1 MRKTLKSASAVAAL
15 MLFVFCI
22 FSVTPTVTAF
32 ASSKARTYK
41 VGANVMFGVTKTD
54 AGYTGLAC
62 DYLNAISRYTGDRFE
77 YIEGTE
83 EQLFRML
90 KDGEIDIIP
99 CATESER
106 AYYEA
111 LLGGN
116 NGNTFTATRN
126 ALISRFGA
134 VYVYDKGKFAE
145 MTMNDVSTI
154 RQMKIGYL
162 KSDRQRFF
170 FAAKLIYSEIDT
182 AEFLVYNTEEEMR
195 EDFVSGKIDA
205 VIKDCF
211 RTWSDETAVYVF
223 PAKRGFFITRTGD
236 LVFDKLENGLTE
248 LFMAQPTFYGSV
260 YERYV
265 SNFGSRKFAYDAEE
279 SEFLKNHE
287 KITLAFNLESDIM
300 QCYNSKT
307 GKLEGVVGSFAE
319 SFSEATGLE
328 ISVLPC
334 DNLEA
339 CFAALDSKEADM
351 IYGGIHSLGGAGAE
365 GYHISAPALNLP
377 LVLAGKNGAALG
389 GSESPSIAV
398 NIGSDE
404 AVNSLARVFPDANL
418 IYSDSIMAG
427 CDMAVRG
434 NCAAVCLTGYD
445 AIYLQSNGYPELE
458 VLEVLPAYSVEC
470 FALRSEDK
478 GLCGIT
484 ESALARINGSEL
496 MTNVH
501 NLLEAEEYATKPRS
515 KLWMVIVA
523 FAALAVAAF
532 AGIIMVNAKNKRRSE
547 VDPLTGGYT
556 KHSFIAEAEKAV
568 KRSGTNNWALAV
580 FDIDKFKFI
589 NDHLGYEEGNRML
602 ERMHKTLGD
611 HMEAGELYARISDDV
626 FACCVRNASDEE
638 LSERLN
644 GVFEEFDRRNS
655 LFVSYPVVFSAG
667 ICRLDQCTAK
677 YGSVDLNMAIDRC
690 NIAKKTIK
698 GLHATAMAFYDGKIR
713 DKTLRERDIENVMP
727 AALDE
732 NEFLCFIQP
741 KYGARTRRI
750 EGGEALIRWKSSE
763 FGFIYP
769 DEFIP
774 VSEKT
779 GFVVE
784 LDFFILEEV
793 CKAMRRWMD
802 KGHTPVVISVNQSRM
817 HMSHDDYI
825 WRLREIVDKYA
836 IPYEYIEL
844 EITETV
850 FTDNAGLLLR
860 IMQKLHDIGFK
871 LSIDDFGSGY
881 SSLNMLKDMPADVVK
896 IDREFFNG
904 TVNSDKGRAVITT
917 VVDLAKKLKMHVIS
931 EGVETLDQVEFLDE
945 INCDMIQG
953 YYFARPMPL
962 DEFEKLWFKELEEL
976 EKTDGT
982 AS

>member
-1 MRKTLKSASAVAAL
+1 MQKALKTASAAAAL
-15 MLFVFCI
+15 MLIVFLI
-22 FSVTPTVTAF
+22 FPITKAEAF
-32 ASSKARTYK
+32 SKTRTYK
-41 VGANVMFGVTKTD
+41 VGANVMFGVNKTD

-62 DYLNAISRYTGDRFE
+62 DYLDAISRYTGDRFE
-77 YIEGTE
+77 YVEGTE

-90 KDGEIDIIP
+90 KNREIDIIP

-111 LLGGN
+111 LLGGSN
-116 NGNTFTATRN
+116 ESTFVKTKN

-134 VYVYDKGKFAE
+134 VYVYDKGKFGDTV
-145 MTMNDVSTI
+145 MDDVSAI
-154 RQMKIGYL
+154 RRMNIGYL
-162 KSDRQRFF
+162 KSDTQRFF
-170 FAAKLIYSEIDT
+170 ENSRLIYSEIDG
-182 AEFLVYNTEEEMR
+182 ARFSAYDTEEKMR

-205 VIKDCF
+205 VIKECF
-211 RTWSDETAVYVF
+211 RPWSDETAVYVF
-223 PAKRGFFITRTGD
+223 PAKRGFFVTRTGD
-236 LVFDKLENGLTE
+236 AVFDRLENGLTE

-265 SNFGSRKFAYDAEE
+265 SNYGSRKFAYNAEE

-287 KITLAFNLESDIM
+287 EITLAYNLEADNM
-300 QCYNSKT
+300 RCYDAKT
-307 GKLEGVVGSFAE
+307 GKLDGVVGLLVE
-319 SFSEATGLE
+319 KFSEATGLK
-328 ISVLPC
+328 IAVKPC
-334 DNLEA
+334 SDLDA
-339 CFAALDSKEADM
+339 CFEALNSKEADM
-351 IYGGIHSLGGAGAE
+351 IYGGVHTVGDAGAD

-377 LVLAGKNGAALG
+377 LVLAGKKGTKLG
-389 GSESPSIAV
+389 EPPSIAV
-398 NIGSDE
+398 NSGNDE
-404 AVNSLARVFPDANL
+404 AVNSLARVFPDSN
-418 IYSDSIMAG
+418 IVYSDSVKAG
-427 CDMAVRG
+427 CDMAVKG
-434 NCAAVCLTGYD
+434 NCSAVCLTGYD
-445 AIYLQSNGYPELE
+445 AIYLKNNGYPELE
-458 VLEVLPAYSVEC
+458 ILEVLPAYSVEC
-470 FALRSEDK
+470 FALRIEDK

-484 ESALARINGSEL
+484 ENALGRINGSEV
-496 MTNVH
+496 MTNIH
-501 NLLEAEEYATKPRS
+501 NLLEAEEYSTKQES
-515 KLWMVIVA
+515 KIWMMIVA
-523 FAALAVAAF
+523 FVGLAVVMIGAV
-532 AGIIMVNAKNKRRSE
+532 IIVGLENKRRAE
-547 VDPLTGGYT
+547 VDPLTGGFT
-556 KHSFIAEAEKAV
+556 KRSFIGAAEKTV
-568 KRSGTNNWALAV
+568 KKSGTNKWTLAV

-611 HMEAGELYARISDDV
+611 HMEKGELYARISDDI
-626 FACCVRNASDEE
+626 FACCMRDASDEDI
-638 LSERLN
+638 SERLN

-667 ICRLDQCTAK
+667 VCRLDQCTAK
-677 YGSVDLNMAIDRC
+677 YGTVDLNMAIDRC

-698 GLHATAMAFYDGKIR
+698 GLHVTATAFYDGKIR
-713 DKTLRERDIENVMP
+713 DKTLRERDLENVMP
-727 AALDE
+727 AALDD

-763 FGFIYP
+763 FGFIFP

-793 CKAMRRWMD
+793 CKAMRRWID

-850 FTDNAGLLLR
+850 FTENADLLLR
-860 IMQKLHDIGFK
+860 IMQKLHEIGFK

-962 DEFEKLWFKELEEL
+962 PEFEKLWFNEL
-976 EKTDGT
+976 EKTEGT
-982 AS
+982 AG

>member
-1 MRKTLKSASAVAAL
+1 MQKTLKTASAAAAL
-15 MLFVFCI
+15 MLFI
-22 FSVTPTVTAF
+22 FMIFPITKAG
-32 ASSKARTYK
+32 ASSKTRTYK
-41 VGANVMFGVTKTD
+41 VGANVMFGVNKTD

-77 YIEGTE
+77 YVEGTE

-90 KDGEIDIIP
+90 KNREIDIIP

-111 LLGGN
+111 LLGGS
-116 NGNTFTATRN
+116 GENTFVKTKN

-134 VYVYDKGKFAE
+134 VYVYDKGKFGDTV
-145 MTMNDVSTI
+145 MDDVSAI
-154 RQMKIGYL
+154 RRMNIGYL
-162 KSDRQRFF
+162 KSDTQRFF
-170 FAAKLIYSEIDT
+170 LANRLIYSEIDGANFSAYDSE
-182 AEFLVYNTEEEMR
+182 AELR

-211 RTWSDETAVYVF
+211 RPWNDETAVYVF

-236 LVFDKLENGLTE
+236 PVYDRLENGLTE
-248 LFMAQPTFYGSV
+248 LFMTQPTFYGDI

-265 SNFGSRKFAYDAEE
+265 SNYGSRKFAYNAEE
-279 SEFLKNHE
+279 SEFLKNHKE
-287 KITLAFNLESDIM
+287 ITLAFNLESDVM
-300 QCYNSKT
+300 QCYDAKT
-307 GKLEGVVGSFAE
+307 GKLGGVVGSFVDK
-319 SFSEATGLE
+319 FSETTGLKIE
-328 ISVLPC
+328 VKPC
-334 DNLEA
+334 ADLDA
-339 CFAALDSKEADM
+339 CFEALNGKEAD
-351 IYGGIHSLGGAGAE
+351 IVYGGVRAAGGGTD
-365 GYHISAPALNLP
+365 GYHISAPALNYP
-377 LVLAGKNGAALG
+377 LVLAGKNDTELDG
-389 GSESPSIAV
+389 SPSIAV
-398 NIGSDE
+398 NNGNDE
-404 AVNSLARVFPDANL
+404 AVNSLTRFFPDFNI
-418 IYSDSIMAG
+418 IYSDSVTAG
-427 CDMAVRG
+427 CDMAVKG
-434 NCAAVCLTGYD
+434 NCGAVCLTGYD
-445 AIYLQSNGYPELE
+445 AIYLKNNGYPELDI
-458 VLEVLPAYSVEC
+458 LEVLPAYSVEC
-470 FALRSEDK
+470 FALRSEDR

-484 ESALARINGSEL
+484 ESALVRINGSEV

-501 NLLEAEEYATKPRS
+501 NLLEAEEYSTKQES
-515 KLWMVIVA
+515 KTWLIIAA
-523 FAALAVAAF
+523 FCGLAVIM
-532 AGIIMVNAKNKRRSE
+532 AGVIIIVTLENKRRAE
-547 VDPLTGGYT
+547 VDPLTGGFT
-556 KHSFIAEAEKAV
+556 KRSFIGAAEKTV
-568 KRSGTNNWALAV
+568 KKSGTDKWALAV

-611 HMEAGELYARISDDV
+611 HMENGELFARVSDDI
-626 FACCVRNASDEE
+626 FACCIRDASDEDI
-638 LSERLN
+638 SERLN

-667 ICRLDQCTAK
+667 VCRLDQCTAK
-677 YGSVDLNMAIDRC
+677 YGTVDLNMAIDRC

-698 GLHATAMAFYDGKIR
+698 GLHATATAFYDGKIR
-713 DKTLRERDIENVMP
+713 DKTLRERDLENVMP
-727 AALDE
+727 AALDD

-763 FGFIYP
+763 FGFIFP

-793 CKAMRRWMD
+793 CKAMRRWID

-850 FTDNAGLLLR
+850 FTENADLLLR
-860 IMQKLHDIGFK
+860 IMQKLHEIGFK

-962 DEFEKLWFKELEEL
+962 PEFEKLWFSELEEI
-976 EKTDGT
+976 EENSGT
-982 AS
+982 AG

>member
-1 MRKTLKSASAVAAL
+1 MRKTLKTAPIFAIMAL
-15 MLFVFCI
+15 LVFCI
-22 FSVTPTVTAF
+22 FFTPTMTAS
-32 ASSKARTYK
+32 ASSKTRTYK

-62 DYLNAISRYTGDRFE
+62 DYLNAISRYTGDKFE
-77 YIEGTE
+77 YVEGTE

-90 KDGEIDIIP
+90 KTGEIDIIP

-106 AYYEA
+106 AYYEM
-111 LLGGN
+111 LLMGSGIGN
-116 NGNTFTATRN
+116 VTFTATRN

-134 VYVYDKGKFAE
+134 VYVYDKGAFGE
-145 MTMNDVSTI
+145 TIMNDVSTI
-154 RQMKIGYL
+154 RRMKIGYL
-162 KSDRQRFF
+162 KSDYQRYFVSNR
-170 FAAKLIYSEIDT
+170 LIYSEIDG
-182 AEFLVYNTEEEMR
+182 ASFAQYQTEEEMR
-195 EDFVSGKIDA
+195 ADFVSGKIDA

-211 RTWSDETAVYVF
+211 RPWSDETAIYVF

-236 LVFDKLENGLTE
+236 PVFDKLENGLTE
-248 LFMAQPTFYGSV
+248 LFMSQPTFYGSV
-260 YERYV
+260 YEKYV
-265 SNFGSRKFAYDAEE
+265 SNYGARKFAYDAEE
-279 SEFLKNHE
+279 SEFLKNHGE
-287 KITLAFNLESDIM
+287 ITLAFNLETDIM
-300 QCYNSKT
+300 QCYNSKS
-307 GKLEGVVGSFAE
+307 GKLEGVVGSFIEA
-319 SFSEATGLE
+319 FSETTGLE
-328 ISVLPC
+328 INVKPFESLDEC
-334 DNLEA
+334 Y
-339 CFAALDSKEADM
+339 AALNNREADI
-351 IYGGIHSLGGAGAE
+351 IYGGVHGADGGAFE
-365 GYHISAPALNLP
+365 DNYHISAPALNFP
-377 LVLAGKNGAALG
+377 LVLAGKEGTELG
-389 GSESPSIAV
+389 SSPSVAV
-398 NIGSDE
+398 NSGSYE
-404 AVNSLARVFPDANL
+404 AINSLARVLPDANI
-418 IYSDSIMAG
+418 IYSDSVTTG
-427 CDMAVRG
+427 CDMAVKG
-434 NCAAVCLTGYD
+434 NCGAVCLNGYD
-445 AIYLQSNGYPELE
+445 AIYLKSNGYPELE
-458 VLEVLPAYSVEC
+458 ILEVLPAYSIEC
-470 FALRSEDK
+470 FALRGADK

-484 ESALARINGSEL
+484 ESALARINGSEV

-501 NLLEAEEYATKPRS
+501 NLLEAEEYATKP
-515 KLWMVIVA
+515 KMNIWMII
-523 FAALAVAAF
+523 AAF
-532 AGIIMVNAKNKRRSE
+532 GGLVVITALGLILINLRNKRRAE

-556 KHSFIAEAEKAV
+556 KRSFIAEAEKTI
-568 KRSGTNNWALAV
+568 KRSGTKKWAMAV

-602 ERMHKTLGD
+602 ERIHKTLGD
-611 HMEAGELYARISDDV
+611 HMEPDEPYARISDDI
-626 FACCVRNASDEE
+626 FACCVHGASDED

-644 GVFEEFDRRNS
+644 EVFEEFDRRNS

-667 ICRLDQCTAK
+667 VCRLEQCTAK

-698 GLHATAMAFYDGKIR
+698 ELHATATAFYDGAIR
-713 DKTLRERDIENVMP
+713 DKTLRERDLENVMP
-727 AALDE
+727 SALDD

-741 KYGARTRRI
+741 KYGARTRKI

-793 CKAMRRWMD
+793 CKAMRRWLD
-802 KGHTPVVISVNQSRM
+802 KGHTPVVISVNQSRL

-850 FTDNAGLLLR
+850 FTDNAELLLK
-860 IMQKLHDIGFK
+860 IMQKLHEIGFK

-931 EGVETLDQVEFLDE
+931 EGVETLDQVEFLDK

-953 YYFARPMPL
+953 YYFARPMPIN
-962 DEFEKLWFKELEEL
+962 EFETLWFKELGEAEG
-976 EKTDGT
+976 EAG
-982 AS
+982 

>member
-1 MRKTLKSASAVAAL
+1 MRKTFKPASIFL
-15 MLFVFCI
+15 MLALFVFCI
-22 FSVTPTVTAF
+22 LFTPTMTAS
-32 ASSKARTYK
+32 ASSKPRAYK

-54 AGYTGLAC
+54 AGYTGLSC

-77 YIEGTE
+77 YVEGTE

-90 KDGEIDIIP
+90 KSGEIDIIP

-111 LLGGN
+111 LLSAGDP
-116 NGNTFTATRN
+116 NGVTFTATRN

-134 VYVYDKGKFAE
+134 VYVYDKGAYGE
-145 MTMNDVSTI
+145 TVMNDVSAI
-154 RQMKIGYL
+154 RNMKIGYL
-162 KSDRQRFF
+162 KSDYQRFF
-170 FAAKLIYSEIDT
+170 FANKLIYSEIDG
-182 AEFLVYNTEEEMR
+182 AEFSAYDLETDMHA
-195 EDFVSGKIDA
+195 DFLAGRIDA

-211 RTWSDETAVYVF
+211 RPWSDETAIYVF

-236 LVFDKLENGLTE
+236 PVFNKLEDGLTE

-260 YERYV
+260 YEKYV
-265 SNFGSRKFAYDAEE
+265 SNYGARKFAYNAEE

-287 KITLAFNLESDIM
+287 EIMLAFNLETDIM

-307 GKLEGVVGSFAE
+307 DKLEGVVGSFIE
-319 SFSEATGLE
+319 EFSRTTGLKIAIKPCAN
-328 ISVLPC
+328 ISEC
-334 DNLEA
+334 Y
-339 CFAALDSKEADM
+339 AALNGKQADM
-351 IYGGIHSLGGAGAE
+351 IYGGVHGIDSGQIGNN
-365 GYHISAPALNLP
+365 YHISAPALNFP
-377 LVLAGKNGAALG
+377 LVLAGKEGTELG
-389 GSESPSIAV
+389 GTPSVAV
-398 NIGSDE
+398 YSGCDE
-404 AVNSLARVFPDANL
+404 AVNSLARVLPDANI
-418 IYSDSIMAG
+418 IYSDSVLTG
-427 CDMAVRG
+427 CDMAVKG
-434 NCAAVCLTGYD
+434 NCAAMCLNGYD
-445 AIYLQSNGYPELE
+445 AIYLKSNGYPELDI
-458 VLEVLPAYSVEC
+458 LEVLPAYSVEC
-470 FALRSEDK
+470 FALRSADK

-484 ESALARINGSEL
+484 ESALARINGSEV

-501 NLLEAEEYATKPRS
+501 NLLEAEDYATKP
-515 KLWMVIVA
+515 KMKIWMMLVA
-523 FAALAVAAF
+523 FAALAAATTV
-532 AGIIMVNAKNKRRSE
+532 GIILVNVKNKRRAE
-547 VDPLTGGYT
+547 VDPLTGGFT
-556 KHSFIAEAEKAV
+556 KRSFITEAEKAI
-568 KRSGTNNWALAV
+568 KRSGTNKWALAV

-611 HMEAGELYARISDDV
+611 HMETDELYARISDDI
-626 FACCVRNASDEE
+626 FACCVRDASDED

-667 ICRLDQCTAK
+667 FCRLDQCTAK

-698 GLHATAMAFYDGKIR
+698 NLHATATAFYDGEIR
-713 DKTLRERDIENVMP
+713 EKTLRERDLENVMP
-727 AALDE
+727 SALDD

-741 KYGARTRRI
+741 KYGARTRKI

-793 CKAMRRWMD
+793 CKAMRRWLD
-802 KGHTPVVISVNQSRM
+802 KGRTPVVISVNQSRL

-850 FTDNAGLLLR
+850 FTDNAELLLK
-860 IMQKLHDIGFK
+860 IMQKLHEIGFK

-945 INCDMIQG
+945 INCDLIQG
-953 YYFARPMPL
+953 YYFARPMPIN
-962 DEFEKLWFKELEEL
+962 EFETLWFKELEEA
-976 EKTDGT
+976 DGE
-982 AS
+982 AG

>member
-1 MRKTLKSASAVAAL
+1 MQKITKRASAAAL
-15 MLFVFCI
+15 ASLMLVI
-22 FSVTPTVTAF
+22 FLIFPTNEAG
-32 ASSKARTYK
+32 ASTRTHSFK
-41 VGANVMFGVTKTD
+41 VGANVMFGVNKTD

-62 DYLNAISRYTGDRFE
+62 DYLNAISKYTGDRFE
-77 YIEGTE
+77 YVEGTE

-90 KDGEIDIIP
+90 KNGEIDIIP

-106 AYYEA
+106 AYYEK
-111 LLGGN
+111 LLGGS
-116 NGNTFTATRN
+116 GGDMFTSTKN

-134 VYVYDKGKFAE
+134 VYVYDKGRFADTV
-145 MTMNDVSTI
+145 MDDVAAIRRMN
-154 RQMKIGYL
+154 IGYL
-162 KSDRQRFF
+162 KSDTQRFF
-170 FAAKLIYSEIDT
+170 ENTRIIYSEIEGAVFT
-182 AEFLVYNTEEEMR
+182 AYGSEDELKA
-195 EDFVSGKIDA
+195 DFVSGKLDA

-211 RTWSDETAVYVF
+211 RQWSDETAVYTF
-223 PAKRGFFITRTGD
+223 PAKRGFFITRTD
-236 LVFDKLENGLTE
+236 DPAYDRLESGMLE
-248 LFMAQPTFYGSV
+248 LFMVQPTFYGDI

-265 SNFGSRKFAYDAEE
+265 SNYGSRKFAYNAEE

-287 KITLAFNLESDIM
+287 EITLAFNLETDVM
-300 QCYNSKT
+300 ECCDAKT
-307 GKLEGVVGSFAE
+307 GGLGGVVGMLVDK
-319 SFSEATGLE
+319 FSEATGLK
-328 ISVLPC
+328 VTVKPC
-334 DNLEA
+334 ADLDA
-339 CFAALDSKEADM
+339 CLAALDAKEADM
-351 IYGGIHSLGGAGAE
+351 VYGGVHAAGGAE
-365 GYHISAPALNLP
+365 RDGYYVTAPAMNLP
-377 LVLAGKNGAALG
+377 LVLAGKKSAELG
-389 GSESPSIAV
+389 ERSSIAV
-398 NIGSDE
+398 NSGNDE
-404 AVNSLARVFPDANL
+404 AVNSLARFYPGANL
-418 IYSDSIMAG
+418 IYSDSVKAG
-427 CDMAVRG
+427 CDMAVKG
-434 NCAAVCLTGYD
+434 NCGAVCLTGYD
-445 AIYLQSNGYPELE
+445 AMYLKNNGYPELE
-458 VLEVLPAYSVEC
+458 ILEVLPVYSAEC
-470 FALRSEDK
+470 FALRHDDK

-484 ESALARINGSEL
+484 ETALARINGSEI
-496 MTNVH
+496 MSNV
-501 NLLEAEEYATKPRS
+501 NNILEVEEYSS
-515 KLWMVIVA
+515 KQESNTWLIIMI
-523 FAALAVAAF
+523 FSALAVVM
-532 AGIIMVNAKNKRRSE
+532 AGATAIITLENKRRAE
-547 VDPLTGGYT
+547 TDPLTGGFT
-556 KHSFIAEAEKAV
+556 KRTFIGTAEKTV
-568 KRSGTNNWALAV
+568 KKSGTDKWALVV

-602 ERMHKTLGD
+602 ERMHKVLGD
-611 HMEAGELYARISDDV
+611 HMENGELFARVSDDN
-626 FACCVRNASDEE
+626 FACCIRDASDEDI
-638 LSERLN
+638 SERLN

-667 ICRLDQCTAK
+667 VCRLDQCTAK
-677 YGSVDLNMAIDRC
+677 YGTVDLNMAIDRC

-698 GLHATAMAFYDGKIR
+698 GLHATAIAFYDGKIR
-713 DKTLRERDIENVMP
+713 DKTLRERDLENIMP
-727 AALDE
+727 SALDD
-732 NEFLCFIQP
+732 NEFVCFIQP
-741 KYGARTRRI
+741 KYGAKTRKI

-763 FGFIYP
+763 FGFIFP

-793 CKAMRRWMD
+793 CKAMRRWID

-850 FTDNAGLLLR
+850 FTENADLLLK

-962 DEFEKLWFKELEEL
+962 AEFEEMWFKELEQGE
-976 EKTDGT
+976 
-982 AS
+982 AAAQ